1 MKGKS
6 KKAMEEKLSEEDFE
20 IVADKTIPSD
30 LASLITGIPIEE
42 ISKYRYSLKYRSSLR
57 EASRR
62 YREKLKK
69 KRRTRTYSYWT
80 EEEIDYIMYGTDT
93 DVEMAKKLD
102 RSVYSIQKKRERET
116 NKRLG
121 GKNGRNNK
129 KNGRG

>member
-6 KKAMEEKLSEEDFE
+6 KKAMEEKLSEEDFK
-20 IVADKTIPSD
+20 IVSDKTIPSD
-30 LASLITGIPIEE
+30 LASVITGIPIEE
-42 ISKYRYSLKYRSSLR
+42 ISKYRYSLRYRSSLR

-69 KRRTRTYSYWT
+69 KRRTRTYGYWT

-121 GKNGRNNK
+121 GKNGRNSK
-129 KNGRG
+129 KNGR